1 MMPFSPKPLMNLPP
15 RPHGLSRAHHISLGG
30 ITFLPDLSGAVYA
43 PELQCLLVADLHLE
57 QGAALARR
65 GIAVPPFDTSATL
78 TSLEHLVS
86 ETAPRRLYLLGDSF
100 HDDTGH
106 AELAPDVVL
115 RIRRITEKVETFWIS
130 GNHDPQPK
138 HGLGGESMA
147 EVVLAPSTGLTL
159 RHEPRRRLGKGL
171 EIAGHLHPG
180 AGIAQRG
187 HLVRAKCIIADERRM
202 ILPAF
207 GAYTGALSVTS
218 RAFHGLFETE
228 RANITMLAREK
239 IYRFPFSRVA

>member
-1 MMPFSPKPLMNLPP
+1 MMPFSPKPLRNLPP
-15 RPHGLSRAHHISLGG
+15 RPHGLSRAHPLSLGG

-43 PELQCLLVADLHLE
+43 PDLQCLLVADLHLE

-78 TSLEHLVS
+78 ASLERLVAH
-86 ETAPRRLYLLGDSF
+86 TTPLRLYLLGDSF
-100 HDDTGH
+100 HDDAGH
-106 AELAPDVVL
+106 AELDPAIIL
-115 RIRRITEKVETFWIS
+115 RLRKITDRIETFWIS
-130 GNHDPQPK
+130 GNHDPGPK
-138 HGLGGESMA
+138 QGLGGESVG
-147 EVVLAPSTGLTL
+147 EVALSPTLTL
-159 RHEPRRRLGKGL
+159 RHEPLRKLGHGL

-228 RANITMLAREK
+228 RASITLLARER
-239 IYRFPFSRVA
+239 IYRFPLSRAA